1 MNAPDHLEI
10 SLDQLLNIRD
20 PGTYLVM
27 CEGDSMKGAGVFSGD
42 LLVVDRGRE
51 AVAGNIVIGVVNQ
64 EPAVK
69 FLSYVHGRPVLRS
82 ANRGYPDRHILEGD
96 TFEVWGV
103 VTHSIRD
110 HGQSA

>member
-27 CEGDSMKGAGVFSGD
+27 CEGDSMQGAGVFSGD
-42 LLVVDRGRE
+42 LLIVDKGRE
-51 AVAGNIVIGVVNQ
+51 PQSGNMVIGVINQ

-69 FLSYVHGRPVLRS
+69 FLSYLHGRPVLRS
-82 ANRGYPDRHILEGD
+82 ANKGFPDRHILESD

-103 VTHSIRD
+103 VTHSVRD
-110 HGQSA
+110 HSNRS

>member
-1 MNAPDHLEI
+1 MNEPDHLEI
-10 SLDQLLNIRD
+10 SLDQLLNIRA

-27 CEGDSMKGAGVFSGD
+27 CEGDSMMDAGVFSGD
-42 LLVVDRGRE
+42 LLVVDKGRE
-51 AVAGNIVIGVVNQ
+51 AQAGNMVIGVINQ

-110 HGQSA
+110 HGAFG